1 MLLLRR
7 PPLAD
12 DDPRATALA
21 IGNFDGLHLGHRALI
36 ERVIAAGPD
45 LRPGLMCFEPL
56 PRTFFAPDRPV
67 PRVMKLRDR
76 LRVGRDLGLE
86 LIAPLRFDAAFSSL
100 SPEAFAEEIVADGL
114 RAGRVVVGEDFR
126 FGHKAAGDVDAL
138 RTFGRRFGF
147 EVETVAAV
155 VDPRTDRRISSTWLR
170 EALAA
175 GELVTAERLL
185 GRPYGI
191 SGRVIHGNEIGR
203 TLGFPTANLRVAEPP
218 ALSGVCAVRVHGAGL
233 AAHPAV
239 ASLGQRP
246 VVGGRDWLLE
256 VHLFDFD
263 GDLYGK
269 HLLVEF
275 VERIRPELPFDDLAA
290 MTARMHVDAEQAR
303 RALGAPP

>member
-12 DDPRATALA
+12 NDPRATALA
-21 IGNFDGLHLGHRALI
+21 IGNFDGLHRGHRALI
-36 ERVIAAGPD
+36 DRVIAAPD

-76 LRVGRDLGLE
+76 VRIGSDLGLE
-86 LIAPLRFDAAFSSL
+86 LIAAMRFDGDFSSL
-100 SPEAFAEEIVADGL
+100 TPEAFAADVVARGL
-114 RAGRVVVGEDFR
+114 RAARVVVGEDFR
-126 FGHKAAGDVDAL
+126 FGHRAAGDVDAL
-138 RTFGRRFGF
+138 RAFGRRFGF
-147 EVETVAAV
+147 DVETVAAV
-155 VDPRTDRRISSTWLR
+155 VDPKTGRRVSSSWLR
-170 EALAA
+170 EALADGDLA
-175 GELVTAERLL
+175 TAERLL
-185 GRPYGI
+185 GRPYAI

-203 TLGFPTANLRVAEPP
+203 TLGFPTANIRVAEPP

-233 AAHPAV
+233 EGRPAV

-246 VVGGRDWLLE
+246 VVAGRDWLLE
-256 VHLFDFD
+256 VHLFDYD

-275 VERIRPELPFDDLAA
+275 VDRIRPELPFDDLDA
-290 MTARMHVDAEQAR
+290 MTARMHDDAEQAR
-303 RALGAPP
+303 RILGAPP